1 MNKQIVVSFSGG
13 RTSAY
18 LCNLIKGLHGDAVF
32 VFMDTGAEHQA
43 TYDFVRQCNDY
54 FDLNLVCLRTV
65 VSAKWK
71 EGVSYRVIDI
81 DEIGH
86 DLQPWR
92 DMSLKYGLPYKG
104 GEFCTD
110 TMKTTPCKK
119 YLDDTYG
126 AGNYHIWLG
135 MRIDEP
141 RRTKPREGFSY
152 LADISEFEKQDILD
166 WWAKM
171 PFDLQIKEH
180 LDNCVFCIKKGINKV
195 ALAAKDEP
203 ELASKFIKMI
213 NMDDVRIVESRTTP
227 SNAMYRQNMSLES
240 IIDLYGE
247 MPRDKL
253 AKTIRSTFETGSCS
267 ESCEAFSGEQTE
279 LVF

>member
-1 MNKQIVVSFSGG
+1 MKQIVVSFSGG

-18 LCNLIKGLHGDAVF
+18 LCSLIKKLHPDAVF
-32 VFMDTGAEHQA
+32 VFMDTGAEHEA
-43 TYDFVRQCNDY
+43 TYDFIKQVNNY
-54 FDLNLVCLRTV
+54 FNLNLVCMRV
-65 VSAKWK
+65 VINPILG
-71 EGVSYRVIDI
+71 EGNSYQIISI

-110 TMKTTPCKK
+110 RMKTTPCKK
-119 YLDDTYG
+119 YLDDAYG
-126 AGNYHIWLG
+126 MGNYHIWLG

-152 LADISEFEKQDILD
+152 LADISDFEKQDILD

-180 LDNCVFCIKKGINKV
+180 LGNCVFCIKKGINKV

-240 IIDLYGE
+240 IIDLYAE

-253 AKTIRSTFETGSCS
+253 AKTVRSTFETGSCS
-267 ESCEAFSGEQTE
+267 ESCELLVEQMGLE
-279 LVF
+279 L

>member
-1 MNKQIVVSFSGG
+1 MKQPVVSFSGG

-18 LCNLIKGLHGDAVF
+18 LCSLIKKLHPEAVF
-32 VFMDTGAEHQA
+32 VFMDTGAEHPA
-43 TYDFVRQCNDY
+43 TYDFVRKCNDY
-54 FDLNLVCLRTV
+54 FGLNLICLRTV
-65 VSAKWK
+65 VNM
-71 EGVSYRVIDI
+71 EHGVGVGYRVISI

-92 DMSLKYGLPYKG
+92 DMCSKYSTPYVHG
-104 GEFCTD
+104 AFCTD
-110 TMKTTPCKK
+110 RMKTTPCKK
-119 YLDDTYG
+119 YLDDAYG
-126 AGNYHIWLG
+126 MGNYHIWLG

-141 RRTKPREGFSY
+141 RRTKPREGYSY
-152 LADISEFEKQDILD
+152 LADISDFEKQDVLD

-180 LDNCVFCIKKGINKV
+180 LGNCVFCIKKGINKV

-203 ELASKFIKMI
+203 KLADKFIKMI
-213 NMDDVRIVESRTTP
+213 NMDDVRIVPSRTTAN
-227 SNAMYRQNMSLES
+227 NAMYRQSMSLES
-240 IIDLYGE
+240 IIDLYAE

-253 AKTIRSTFETGSCS
+253 AKTVRSTFETGSCS

-279 LVF
+279 LLF

>member
-1 MNKQIVVSFSGG
+1 MKQIVVSFSGG

-18 LCNLIKGLHGDAVF
+18 MCKLIKKLHHDAVF
-32 VFMDTGAEHQA
+32 VFMDTGAEHPA
-43 TYDFVRQCNDY
+43 TYQFVRKCNEY
-54 FDLNLVCLRTV
+54 FDLNLVCLRV
-65 VSAKWK
+65 VMNPILGK
-71 EGVSYRVIDI
+71 GNSYQIISI

-110 TMKTTPCKK
+110 RMKTTPCKK

-180 LDNCVFCIKKGINKV
+180 LGNCVFCIKKGINKV